1 MKMKI
6 IYNNLIPFKGY
17 SAINLCGIL
26 FVRNDCRDQV
36 DDEMINHESIHSK
49 QIFEMLVIFF
59 YIWYIIEW
67 FIKLFKYGDSDEDGR
82 GDAYHN
88 ISFEREAYDN
98 EKDLEYLNKRKP
110 YSWWYYLTHKTHG
123 QN

>member
-123 QN
+123 KK

>member
-1 MKMKI
+1 MKI
-6 IYNNLIPFKGY
+6 IYNNIIPFKGFA
-17 SAINLCGIL
+17 AINLFGIL
-26 FVRNDCRDQV
+26 FVRNDCKHLVGDR
-36 DDEMINHESIHSK
+36 MINHESIHTAQMK
-49 QIFEMLVIFF
+49 EMLWIFF
-59 YIWYIIEW
+59 YLWYIVEW
-67 FIKLFKYGDSDEDGR
+67 FIKLFKYGDSNEDGR

-98 EKDLEYLNKRKP
+98 ETDQQYLNNRKH

>member
-1 MKMKI
+1 MKI

-26 FVRNDCRDQV
+26 FVRNDCKDQV

-59 YIWYIIEW
+59 YIWYIVEW

-82 GDAYHN
+82 GDAYRN

-98 EKDLEYLNKRKP
+98 EKDLEYLDKREP
-110 YSWWYYLTHKTHG
+110 YSWWYYLTHKTHEKK
-123 QN
+123 

>member
-26 FVRNDCRDQV
+26 FVRNDCKDQV

-98 EKDLEYLNKRKP
+98 EKDLEYLNKRKL

-123 QN
+123 KK

>member
-26 FVRNDCRDQV
+26 FVRNDCKDQI
-36 DDEMINHESIHSK
+36 DDQMINHESIHSK

-59 YIWYIIEW
+59 YVWYIIEW

-110 YSWWYYLTHKTHG
+110 YSWWYYLTHKTHEKK
-123 QN
+123 